1 MFGLINTMDAQ
12 PAENY
17 FDRLKEGYGDRD
29 DETGEWTYT
38 REQVITNV
46 KQRGWSLT
54 EGRGNSVCVRD
65 DGGRIVGN
73 STAPLSLTSKSYNDL
88 ANEMKGILVTS
99 VLEDRIYDEWL
110 TSLQVAMA
118 KGDMRA
124 AKIFSDVFM
133 GRPPEI
139 SAHLAV
145 SRESI
150 EVKLAQALAPQ
161 QSRTVR
167 ES

>member
-1 MFGLINTMDAQ
+1 
-12 PAENY
+12 
-17 FDRLKEGYGDRD
+17 
-29 DETGEWTYT
+29 
-38 REQVITNV
+38 
-46 KQRGWSLT
+46 
-54 EGRGNSVCVRD
+54 
-65 DGGRIVGN
+65 
-73 STAPLSLTSKSYNDL
+73 
-88 ANEMKGILVTS
+88 
-99 VLEDRIYDEWL
+99 
-110 TSLQVAMA
+110 MA

-161 QSRTVR
+161 STRTVR